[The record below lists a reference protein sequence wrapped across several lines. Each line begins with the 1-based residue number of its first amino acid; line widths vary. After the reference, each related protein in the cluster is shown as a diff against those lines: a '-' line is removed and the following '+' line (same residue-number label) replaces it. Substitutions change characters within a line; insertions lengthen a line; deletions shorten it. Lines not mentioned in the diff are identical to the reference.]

1 MTERSNQGEPT
12 RRAFVAGLS
21 GAAIGLLASHA
32 SAQQASAI
40 KRGGTFVESFNWTYP
55 SLDPHLSSQPFMA
68 GHEAMYNTLVRF
80 ELADPKTGEQKVVG
94 DLAES
99 WEQPDPKT
107 LIFKLR
113 QGVTFH
119 DGSPADAE
127 VAAWNMLRARDHP
140 KSQWK
145 TQLAVLESAEALN
158 KSTLRLSLKA
168 PSPGFVRSMGY
179 ASGAR
184 VYIVSKAAM
193 DKLGEDGFNRAPVGT
208 GAFRFKQWITD
219 DRLIL
224 ERNPNYFEMGADG
237 KPLPYLDGFVGRF
250 VPDPTVALVDMRAGA
265 VHLVEWVATKD
276 VAAIKAD
283 PNLVLYEL
291 PWAGQNYFKVGFNA
305 KAAPFN
311 DVRVRQ
317 AALMG
322 IDRAGMAKALGFG
335 VGVPHYYPF
344 WLPRTLGYDETA
356 PKNEYNPAKV
366 KELLTAAGHP
376 NGISIELK
384 VIAREPENT
393 IGEFVQQMW
402 GAVGH
407 QDQAGQPRAPGVDRR
422 RARQQLPGRVLAR
435 HLPDGGRP
443 RRAQDAHHVRRAG
456 ELGSGLRPRHRPA
469 DERGRRHAGSQEAPR
484 ELPPGPPA
492 HPGAGVPGHRDRDA
506 PPDGL
511 PQGGAGARVQ
521 LPGAPRHDR
530 PGWRSRPVHRAA
542 APASRPADE
551 AGRLLVS
558 PRRTRC
564 DARPR
569 RSVDPS
575 RGKDRARGVLALA
588 VLPEPRVQRAAKPV
602 SQQVEGEH
610 GDEDGDPRCD
620 REPQRLL
627 HVLVARP

>member
-1 MTERSNQGEPT
+1 MEGMTERSNQGAPS
-12 RRAFVAGLS
+12 RRAFVAGLG
-21 GAAIGLLASHA
+21 GATLGLLASRA
-32 SAQQASAI
+32 PAQQASAI
-40 KRGGTFVESFNWTYP
+40 KRGGTFVESINWTYP

-68 GHEAMYNTLVRF
+68 GHEAMYNTLVRY
-80 ELADPKTGEQKVVG
+80 ELADAKTGEQKIVG

-99 WEQPDPKT
+99 WEQPDAKT

-119 DGSPADAE
+119 DGTPFDAE
-127 VAAWNMLRARDHP
+127 VAAWNMLRVRDHA

-158 KSTLRLSLKA
+158 KSTLRLSLKT
-168 PSPGFVRSMGY
+168 PSPGFLRSMGY

-184 VYIVSKAAM
+184 VYMVSKGAM
-193 DKLGEDGFNRAPVGT
+193 DKLGEDGFNRTPVGT

-317 AALMG
+317 AALMA

-344 WLPRTLGYDETA
+344 WLPRTLGYDESIT
-356 PKNEYNPAKV
+356 KNEYNPAKV
-366 KELLTAAGHP
+366 KELLAAAGHP

-393 IGEFVQQMW
+393 IGEFAQQMW
-402 GAVGH
+402 SAVGIKTKLVSLERLAWI
-407 QDQAGQPRAPGVDRR
+407 DAVRANNFQAAFWRGVFQTVVDPDVLKTRIMCGAPANWAQVCDPDIDR
-422 RARQQLPGRVLAR
+422 LMN
-435 HLPDGGRP
+435 
-443 RRAQDAHHVRRAG
+443 
-456 ELGSGLRPRHRPA
+456 E
-469 DERGRRHAGSQEAPR
+469 
-484 ELPPGPPA
+484 
-492 HPGAGVPGHRDRDA
+492 
-506 PPDGL
+506 
-511 PQGGAGARVQ
+511 GGAT
-521 LPGAPRHDR
+521 L
-530 PGWRSRPVHRAA
+530 
-542 APASRPADE
+542 
-551 AGRLLVS
+551 
-558 PRRTRC
+558 
-564 DARPR
+564 
-569 RSVDPS
+569 
-575 RGKDRARGVLALA
+575 
-588 VLPEPRVQRAAKPV
+588 
-602 SQQVEGEH
+602 
-610 GDEDGDPRCD
+610 DPRK
-620 REPQRLL
+620 RHEIYRNVLRLVQERAYL
-627 HVLVARP
+627 GTGIVMPLLMAYRKEVQGLTFNFQVPHATSTWLAK